1 MSGNIIVIEP
11 ESRFKKIDKSLIEN
25 QNIDCLTLGIYTK
38 IVSFGKKW
46 NLNVKGL
53 STILGLSDKK
63 IRKSIVLLEKEGYIV
78 RTAAKNEKGQLCGWN
93 YKIYP
98 IPVNEKKRSNA
109 GKTTKNESCRLTQ
122 KQTTRET
129 DNTENGQ
136 DITNK
141 TKNTFKTKLNNN
153 KKENKKEKFCE
164 YTTKFDTIQLSCMGV
179 CKNVYGDIQ
188 QSCNNNID
196 IINNN
201 NIEKENKK
209 EKMKKANYN
218 ELKSAIREEYLY
230 KIASIH
236 KINKNTALSLLE
248 AFVNINKDK
257 KGNEFQFCQHFENW
271 LNTDKGQQAIN
282 STRLTTIITNNYNQ
296 D

>member
-25 QNIDCLTLGIYTK
+25 PNIDCLTLGIYAK
-38 IVSFGKKW
+38 IVSLGKKW

-78 RTAAKNEKGQLCGWN
+78 RTAAKNEKGQLCGWD

-98 IPVNEKKRSNA
+98 IPVNEKERSNA
-109 GKTTKNESCRLTQ
+109 GKTTKNECSRLTQ
-122 KQTTRET
+122 KPTTRET

-136 DITNK
+136 DIYNK
-141 TKNTFKTKLNNN
+141 TKNIIKTKLN
-153 KKENKKEKFCE
+153 KKEN
-164 YTTKFDTIQLSCMGV
+164 
-179 CKNVYGDIQ
+179 N
-188 QSCNNNID
+188 
-196 IINNN
+196 
-201 NIEKENKK
+201 K
-209 EKMKKANYN
+209 EKMKIASYP
-218 ELKSAIREEYLY
+218 ELKSAIREDYLY
-230 KIASIH
+230 KVASIC
-236 KINKNTALSLLE
+236 KLNKNTIYSLLD

-257 KGNEFQFCQHFENW
+257 KSNEFKFCQHFENW
-271 LNTDKGQQAIN
+271 LKTDKGQQAIN
-282 STRLTTIITNNYNQ
+282 NTRMTSNITNNYQQ

>member
-136 DITNK
+136 DIYNK
-141 TKNTFKTKLNNN
+141 TKNTFKTKLN
-153 KKENKKEKFCE
+153 KKENK
-164 YTTKFDTIQLSCMGV
+164 
-179 CKNVYGDIQ
+179 
-188 QSCNNNID
+188 
-196 IINNN
+196 
-201 NIEKENKK
+201 EKE
-209 EKMKKANYN
+209 MANSKNYEIKQYQQWYN
-218 ELKSAIREEYLY
+218 SYINSEQFLFKLYQELQIDVHCIK
-230 KIASIH
+230 
-236 KINKNTALSLLE
+236 SLLFIFTYKLNTNKE
-248 AFVNINKDK
+248 SNAFQYI
-257 KGNEFQFCQHFENW
+257 EHFKNW
-271 LNTDKGQQAIN
+271 LNTDGGRKAIN
-282 STRLTTIITNNYNQ
+282 DIKKV
-296 D
+296 